1 MNWFSGVTQ
10 KFGRWLAGTPA
21 PWDDFWYTSPMGLVL
36 ASGGRI
42 SVKQARR
49 LAAAAACERVLSV
62 TMASL
67 PLKVYRFLPDG
78 GKEEARDHPL
88 YPVLSRKPNSWQTR
102 FEWVRMLQSHLE
114 MRGNA
119 YSLIISMASAIDQL
133 IPLHPDTVTPK
144 RGENGGIVYEWNQ
157 PDGTLR
163 RLAQDEVFHLRGLS
177 CDGIVGLSPITA
189 SADVF
194 SSALDAQD
202 YASRHMRN
210 DSRSTGVL
218 EVPGTMKETAI
229 KNLRDSWQDAQ
240 TGINRGKVAV
250 LEGGIKY
257 NAIGVSPK
265 DSQLLEQK
273 QYSRSE
279 IASIFGVPPHKIGDL
294 SRATFSNIE
303 EQNIEFAQDA
313 IRPRAVQWEQAIL
326 RDLILDPDV
335 YFAEFTLDALLRG
348 NTLDRYMA
356 YGQAIRDGWLTR
368 NEARISENKNPIEG
382 LDEPLLPL
390 NMTDGTAAPGDP
402 RRPPNR
408 EARRAIA
415 QAAAKRV
422 IRKELEAVWKLAE
435 AATTGE
441 EFRSSMFGFYGTHVR
456 FVQSALGIQPA
467 AAKEY
472 ARQHAS
478 ELQEVCGNGRVDA
491 DAISKLLGHWQFTSG
506 SQLVDMAMEE
516 RVDLAISQG
525 EQR

>member
-88 YPVLSRKPNSWQTR
+88 YPVLSRKPNSWQSR

-144 RGENGGIVYEWNQ
+144 RGENGGIVYEWQQ

-408 EARRAIA
+408 EARVRSIV
-415 QAAAKRV
+415 QAAAQRV
-422 IRKELEAVWKLAE
+422 VQKEIGALRKLVD
-435 AATTGE
+435 AADSGDA
-441 EFRSSMFGFYGTHVR
+441 FRSGMLGFYSTHISEISSR
-456 FVQSALGIQPA
+456 LGVHKSLA
-467 AAKEY
+467 GDY
-472 ARQHAS
+472 VSRHAE
-478 ELQEVCGNGRVDA
+478 ELLSVCGNGTVNSE
-491 DAISKLLGHWQFTSG
+491 AIEGVLDTWR
-506 SQLVDMAMEE
+506 SQANTELV
-516 RVDLAISQG
+516 RLAL
-525 EQR
+525 ED